1 MKALKLQ
8 YNTIGTGGGYERLVL
23 TAALGLRA
31 RGWNV
36 LLPAREKS
44 LPQFGRWDGETEA
57 DLLFHVPEAVLP
69 ARAHFTMWETT
80 EPSPFSFKRELV
92 ITPNTEN
99 ARNFAR
105 YCKRVAVCPLFA
117 DTKFTFL
124 PPGDPFTFLCV
135 AHTHCSAHRKRVYDV
150 VEAFSKAFPRERD
163 VRLIVKQSPRC
174 VEVITFDRRIELV
187 REDMKREAFHELL
200 YSAHV
205 GVFAGSEGWGLPHTE
220 LMRSGRPVIAAP
232 WGGVAEYLD
241 ATNGWPVDY
250 TLTTAP
256 AEVYHKR
263 GKMPKVSVNGMIA
276 AMQEAYR
283 DRFLTARKGLAA
295 AQRAADY
302 TPARFA
308 ARLDEILT
316 AHGIGSPKVAQS
328 HTKRTP
334 RNPKG

>member
-1 MKALKLQ
+1 MRTLKLQ

-23 TAALGLRA
+23 TAALGLKE

-36 LLPAREKS
+36 LLPARESS
-44 LPQFGRWDGETEA
+44 LPMFGRWDGKGEA
-57 DLLFHVPEAVLP
+57 DLLFHIPEAALP

-80 EPSPFSFKRELV
+80 APSPFAFKRKLV
-92 ITPNTEN
+92 ITPNAEN
-99 ARNFAR
+99 AKTFSRF
-105 YCKRVAVCPLFA
+105 CKNVEVCSLFA
-117 DTKFTFL
+117 DTKFAFL
-124 PPGDPFTFLCV
+124 PPGELFTFICV
-135 AHTHCSAHRKRVYDV
+135 AHDHVSPHRKRVYDI
-150 VEAFSKAFPRERD
+150 VEAFSKAFPHERD
-163 VRLIVKQSPRC
+163 VRLIIKQSPRC
-174 VEVITFDRRIELV
+174 MEVVTFDRRIEII
-187 REDMKREAFHELL
+187 RADMKREDFIRLL

-205 GVFAGSEGWGLPHTE
+205 GVFAGAEGWGLPHTE

-241 ATNGWPVDY
+241 NTNGWPVGY
-250 TLTTAP
+250 TLITAP
-256 AEVYHKR
+256 SEVYHKR
-263 GKMPKVSVNGMIA
+263 GKMPKVSLNGMIA

-328 HTKRTP
+328 HTKR
-334 RNPKG
+334 R